1 MMVNNVFLNKYDVTF
16 YEGEDYCVE
25 SLFAPNGAFA
35 RRLVLKHHPGAKIV
49 DCHLTGDYK
58 EEPDHAGQK

>member
-16 YEGEDYCVE
+16 YEGKDYCVE

-35 RRLVLKHHPGAKIV
+35 QRMMKKRHPDAKIV
-49 DCHLTGDYK
+49 DCHVSGSSM
-58 EEPDHAGQK
+58 EEPANVGEK